1 MYENELMHYGVKGM
15 KWGVRKEYEY
25 SSNGY
30 GRGSVVTKNQNQ
42 NQNNQVTTN
51 KKKPMSRA
59 KKVAIGAAV
68 TAGIVAGAYGAY
80 KLSSIRNA
88 NNINSGK
95 AFVEQSDRLNTK
107 VSDLVNSA
115 KTKIT
120 GKQYVDTYIEQGT
133 TFSRIQTSSKFENH
147 AFYATYKKRDQE
159 KYMGLFGKNLSSR
172 ADYDA
177 RKAEKLAN
185 ISGNETD
192 ILNAKKLREK
202 ADATKVYQLKLEN
215 TKKLKVPSDD
225 NASRITTNLLKESD
239 FKKNVIASIEDSK
252 GKMKRPKQQFL
263 FNQAQKALSK
273 DPDEMTK
280 AERNAV
286 YKALNLSLTNHNEQE
301 IAAQNRFYSE
311 LKKNGYNALLDYNDK
326 EFSSYHAKRPMIV
339 FDMDSVKLQSVSE
352 TDPKVV
358 NKFYMKYNTER
369 IFKEIPA
376 NTTGFIS
383 ALGSMKVSECASYVK
398 RKTDRYLS

>member
-42 NQNNQVTTN
+42 NSQVTTN

-68 TAGIVAGAYGAY
+68 TAGIVAGAYGYY
-80 KLSSIRNA
+80 KISSIRNS

-95 AFVEQSDRLNTK
+95 AFVEQSDRLNMK

-133 TFSRIQTSSKFENH
+133 TFSRIQTSSEFENH

-172 ADYDA
+172 AAHDA
-177 RKAEKLAN
+177 KKAEKLAN

-202 ADATKVYQLKLEN
+202 ANATKIYQLKLEN

-225 NASRITTNLLKESD
+225 NASRITANLLKESD

-252 GKMKRPKQQFL
+252 GKMKRPKQQLL

-273 DPDEMTK
+273 DPDKMTK

-339 FDMDSVKLQSVSE
+339 FDTDSVKLQSVSE
-352 TDPKVV
+352 TNPKVV
-358 NKFYMKYNTER
+358 NKLYTKDNAER
-369 IFKEIPA
+369 ILKEIPA

-383 ALGSMKVSECASYVK
+383 RLVSMKVSECASYVK

>member
-107 VSDLVNSA
+107 VSDLLNSA

-120 GKQYVDTYIEQGT
+120 GKI
-133 TFSRIQTSSKFENH
+133 I
-147 AFYATYKKRDQE
+147 
-159 KYMGLFGKNLSSR
+159 
-172 ADYDA
+172 
-177 RKAEKLAN
+177 
-185 ISGNETD
+185 
-192 ILNAKKLREK
+192 
-202 ADATKVYQLKLEN
+202 VY
-215 TKKLKVPSDD
+215 S
-225 NASRITTNLLKESD
+225 
-239 FKKNVIASIEDSK
+239 
-252 GKMKRPKQQFL
+252 
-263 FNQAQKALSK
+263 QK
-273 DPDEMTK
+273 
-280 AERNAV
+280 
-286 YKALNLSLTNHNEQE
+286 
-301 IAAQNRFYSE
+301 
-311 LKKNGYNALLDYNDK
+311 
-326 EFSSYHAKRPMIV
+326 
-339 FDMDSVKLQSVSE
+339 
-352 TDPKVV
+352 
-358 NKFYMKYNTER
+358 
-369 IFKEIPA
+369 
-376 NTTGFIS
+376 
-383 ALGSMKVSECASYVK
+383 
-398 RKTDRYLS
+398 